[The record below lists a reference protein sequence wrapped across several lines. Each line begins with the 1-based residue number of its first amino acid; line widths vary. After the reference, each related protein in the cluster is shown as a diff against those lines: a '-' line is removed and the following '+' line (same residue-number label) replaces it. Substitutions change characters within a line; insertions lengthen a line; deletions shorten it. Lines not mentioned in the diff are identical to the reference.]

1 MDIKLSSKCD
11 HYFCKYLEKVEG
23 KCCEECGGKI
33 SDGAFACQHCDV
45 CLHRS
50 CAVKKPR
57 RLSHEI
63 MHPLHQQHPLQF
75 ERASR
80 DFICDKCLYPSS
92 LYRYR
97 CYSCDFSLDRAC
109 ASSASNELPKDQE
122 PLRFKDG
129 RRKTIQHYSHGHQ
142 LSFFK
147 YRKIHEQ
154 DLDCFCDKI
163 PRTLDHPFHP
173 GHPLRLSY
181 NIGGTCYACKKG
193 FYTSSPC
200 YTCEKCS
207 FRLHLDCA
215 KSLPTLKLAFHP
227 HLLTYF
233 IDSTSEFYC
242 RTCGKDCGGASICRC
257 VQCDISFHLNCVVP
271 SEAKQ
276 RYHRHPLIL
285 TESVKEDDSD
295 EFCCDV
301 CENERDPK
309 HPVYYCQSCTYIA
322 HIQCV
327 LHEDQISSAMESE
340 ALCEKEMEQNEGINV
355 SHNLIRLS
363 IHKHQMYEVTEEL
376 KGKKYCNGCRLVL
389 NGPSYFCKE
398 CHGFYLHEKCAK
410 LPYEIRHPFH
420 SSHPL
425 NLYVSDSYPS
435 PYRPLGGAFITCD
448 ECKDICLG
456 FIYFCEQCNFKLDVK
471 CAALTAHKTGVS
483 QDKRI
488 DRVTELHHFSHDH
501 KLVLGYCND
510 PIDET
515 KCTICELTI
524 LGPAYFCPELDC
536 VHILHKSCL
545 RLPQKVQVP
554 FHLKHMMVIQ
564 QPWKHSNPQCHACPL
579 NITSQ
584 RFAYSCE
591 DCQLNLHPICAN
603 YLKRPLKCEFHP
615 DDLYYFGTDYQLFS
629 ANYPVSEMT
638 TAFVCYKCEKSCQG
652 EPFYRCLQ
660 CSINF
665 HLKCVTIPD
674 TVESKYHRHPL
685 TLKDSFVEDDSG
697 KYYCDFCEEERN
709 RSDHVYYCKECNG
722 KTIAHIECVLTREV
736 EDMSCEESLHKK
748 RREGLQPLPIQ
759 LENVPA
765 MVTGVWTDDMNL
777 ELKATIQFR
786 ELLSV
791 EKSPPI
797 EEVIEAGVVPRFVE
811 FLEREDF
818 PQLQFE
824 AAWALTN
831 IDSGTSEN
839 VKEVIDHG
847 AVPIFVKLLSST
859 SEDVRE
865 QSIWALGNVAGDSP
879 ASRDVVLGHGALV
892 PLLAHLYE
900 HAKLSVLRI
909 ATWTLLNFCR
919 GKPQPPFDQ
928 IKPALPTLAHLIHS
942 NDEQVLSDASWA
954 LSYLSD
960 GTSEK
965 IQAVIEAGVCGRL
978 VELLLHPS
986 LSVLKPA
993 LRTVGN
999 ITSGDDVQTQCII
1012 SHQALPCLSKL
1023 LTNNY
1028 KSIKKEACWTISNIT
1043 ARNEEQIQAVI
1054 EANIIAPLVHLLQN
1068 AEFDIKGE
1076 AAWAITNAIS
1086 GGTHDQIKFLV
1097 SQGCIKP
1104 LCDLLICRD
1113 PRIVEVCLDG
1123 LEKIL
1128 MVGEVDKTTGTTG
1141 GVNLYARMV
1150 SDAKGQEKMEYLGYL
1165 YEGID
1170 EMSYICIKAEEVL
1183 EKYWSE
1189 EDDVW

>member
-1 MDIKLSSKCD
+1 MDIKLSSKCH
-11 HYFCKYLEKVEG
+11 HYFCKYIEKVEG

-33 SDGAFACQHCDV
+33 SDGAFACEHCNV

-50 CAVKKPR
+50 CAVKTPR

-63 MHPLHQQHPLQF
+63 MHPLHLQHPLQF

-97 CYSCDFSLDRAC
+97 CYTCDFSLDQAC
-109 ASSASNELPKDQE
+109 ASSASDELPTDQE
-122 PLRFKDG
+122 LLRLKDG
-129 RRKTIQHYSHGHQ
+129 RRKTIQHYSHGHK

-154 DLDCFCDKI
+154 DLDCFWCEKHLSDSEVCYGCTECRFYLHQVCSDKI
-163 PRTLDHPFHP
+163 HRALSHPFHP

-181 NIGGTCYACKKG
+181 NIGGTCNACKKG
-193 FYTSSPC
+193 FFTSSPC
-200 YTCEKCS
+200 YMCEKCS

-215 KSLPTLKLAFHP
+215 KRLPTLKLACHP

-233 IDSTSEFYC
+233 RDSTPGFIC
-242 RTCGKDCGGASICRC
+242 RTCGKDCSGATICRC
-257 VQCDISFHLNCVVP
+257 VQCDISFHLKCVVP

-327 LHEDQISSAMESE
+327 LHEDQISSAMESKE
-340 ALCEKEMEQNEGINV
+340 ALSEKEMEQNEGTNV
-355 SHNLIRLS
+355 THNLIRLS

-376 KGKKYCNGCRLVL
+376 KGKKYCQACRLAL
-389 NGPSYFCKE
+389 NGASYFCKE
-398 CHGFYLHEKCAK
+398 CRGGFYLHEECSK
-410 LPYEIRHPFH
+410 LPYEIQHPFH
-420 SSHPL
+420 STHPL
-425 NLYVSDSYPS
+425 NLYVSDRYPNV
-435 PYRPLGGAFITCD
+435 YRPLGGAFIMCD
-448 ECKDICLG
+448 VCKDICLG
-456 FIYFCEQCNFKLDVK
+456 FIYLCEQCNFKLDVK

-488 DRVTELHHFSHDH
+488 DRVAELHHFSHDH

-510 PIDET
+510 PIEET
-515 KCTICELTI
+515 KCTICELPI

-536 VHILHKSCL
+536 VHILHKACL
-545 RLPQKVQVP
+545 RLPQK
-554 FHLKHMMVIQ
+554 
-564 QPWKHSNPQCHACPL
+564 
-579 NITSQ
+579 
-584 RFAYSCE
+584 
-591 DCQLNLHPICAN
+591 
-603 YLKRPLKCEFHP
+603 
-615 DDLYYFGTDYQLFS
+615 
-629 ANYPVSEMT
+629 
-638 TAFVCYKCEKSCQG
+638 
-652 EPFYRCLQ
+652 
-660 CSINF
+660 CSINL
-665 HLKCVTIPD
+665 HLKCVPIPD
-674 TVESKYHRHPL
+674 LVESKYHRHPL
-685 TLKDSFVEDDSG
+685 SLKDSLIEDDSG
-697 KYYCDFCEEERN
+697 KYYCDFCEEERHP
-709 RSDHVYYCKECNG
+709 SDHVYYCKECNG
-722 KTIAHIECVLTREV
+722 QTIAHIECVLTREA
-736 EDMSCEESLHKK
+736 EDISCEESLQKK
-748 RREGLQPLPIQ
+748 RREGPQPQPIP
-759 LENVPA
+759 LENLPA
-765 MVTGVWTDDMNL
+765 MVIGVWTDDTNL
-777 ELKATIQFR
+777 QLKATTQFR

-791 EKSPPI
+791 GHNPPI
-797 EEVIEAGVVPRFVE
+797 EEVIETRVVPRFVE
-811 FLEREDF
+811 FLEREDS

-824 AAWALTN
+824 AAWTLTN
-831 IDSGTSEN
+831 IASGTSEN
-839 VKEVIDHG
+839 TKVVIDHG
-847 AVPIFVKLLSST
+847 AVPIFVKLLGSLSD
-859 SEDVRE
+859 DVRE
-865 QSIWALGNVAGDSP
+865 QSMWALGNVAGDSP
-879 ASRDVVLGHGALV
+879 ASRDGVLGHGALLPV
-892 PLLAHLYE
+892 LAHLNE
-900 HAKLSVLRI
+900 HPKHSMLRI

-928 IKPALPTLAHLIHS
+928 VKPALPTLACLIDL
-942 NDEQVLSDASWA
+942 NDEEVLSDACWA
-954 LSYLSD
+954 LSYLFD
-960 GTSEK
+960 GTNDK
-965 IQAVIEAGVCGRL
+965 IEAVIAAGVCGRL

-1012 SHQALPCLSKL
+1012 SHQALSCLSNI

-1028 KSIKKEACWTISNIT
+1028 KRSIKKEACWTISNIT
-1043 ARNEEQIQAVI
+1043 GRNEEQIQAVI

-1068 AEFDIKGE
+1068 DEFDIKGE
-1076 AAWAITNAIS
+1076 AAWAISNVTF

-1104 LCDLLICRD
+1104 FCDLLICRD
-1113 PRIVEVCLDG
+1113 PRTVEVCLEG

-1128 MVGEVDKTTGTTG
+1128 KVGEVDKTTSTTG
-1141 GVNLYARMV
+1141 GVNLHARMI
-1150 SDAKGQEKMEYLGYL
+1150 SDAKGREKMEYLGYL
-1165 YEGID
+1165 YEGVD